1 MQKTNIYKSSKTL
14 RFITIIF
21 SVFQF
26 SFSYSQVYDG
36 QIISKSNDTTTVKI
50 LIKGDMIFK
59 NNKILSL
66 QKKVTVLTN
75 TTEKDYFPK
84 DLKSFKIRMNDKVK
98 VYDNVN
104 DLEFAERMYA
114 NKLKLYYKLVW
125 QETKISP
132 YFIIFRVFM
141 VLKPN
146 GEIKNIIPNGLS
158 RLITQD
164 EMLAKFTDCKISLDK
179 IKNDEMKI
187 RNEEKLVEFIADYEK
202 NCFE

>member
-1 MQKTNIYKSSKTL
+1 MEKTNLSKNTRAL
-14 RFITIIF
+14 RVIILI
-21 SVFQF
+21 SMIFQF
-26 SFSYSQVYDG
+26 SLSYCQVYDG
-36 QIISKSNDTTTVKI
+36 QIITKSNDTTTVKI

-66 QKKVTVLTN
+66 QKNITVLTN
-75 TTEKDYFPK
+75 NKEKDYYPK
-84 DLKSFKIRMNDKVK
+84 DLKSFRIRMDDKVK

-104 DLEFAERMYA
+104 DIEFAERMYA

-125 QETKISP
+125 QETKRSP
-132 YFIIFRVFM
+132 YFTIFRVFM
-141 VLKPN
+141 VLKPD

-179 IKNDEMKI
+179 IKSDEIKI
-187 RNEEKLVEFIADYEK
+187 KNEEKLVEFIADYEK